1 MKVRDVA
8 ATPVAAATL
17 VGGMLSVD
25 LGSSGFK
32 SLLPVEVL
40 GKCKQ
45 MFVNSCDSFEK
56 IGDALLRL
64 KLFAT
69 IA

>member
-1 MKVRDVA
+1 MKVCDAA
-8 ATPVAAATL
+8 ATPVAAVTL
-17 VGGMLSVD
+17 VRGMGSVD

-45 MFVNSCDSFEK
+45 MFVNSCDLSKK

-64 KLFAT
+64 KLFAI